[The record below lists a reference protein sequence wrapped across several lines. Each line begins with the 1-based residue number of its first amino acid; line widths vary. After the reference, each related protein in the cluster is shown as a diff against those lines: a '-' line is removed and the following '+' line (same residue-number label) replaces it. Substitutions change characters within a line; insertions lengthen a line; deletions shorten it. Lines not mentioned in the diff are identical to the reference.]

1 MIMSKIAKRSKKYK
15 KDSIN
20 CLVIGDLIDGPEFL
34 DYFKTVFV
42 LAINERSVKGRNV
55 VYKEKFNDVAII
67 SNIDFVFFD
76 INHFDQF
83 EKISGV
89 LTYFRA
95 PIYVNAGEL
104 LPREQS
110 KKFTD
115 LGFEIKELEK
125 KYQIWKSK
133 K

>member
-1 MIMSKIAKRSKKYK
+1 MIMSKIAKRSKKIK

-20 CLVIGDLIDGPEFL
+20 CLVIGDLIDCPEFL
-34 DYFKTVFV
+34 DYFNTVFV
-42 LAINERSVKGRNV
+42 LIVGEKSVKGRNV
-55 VYKEKFNDVAII
+55 VYKEKFNDVAVI

-76 INHFDQF
+76 INHFDQI
-83 EKISGV
+83 EKISSV

-104 LPREQS
+104 LPKEQS
-110 KKFTD
+110 KKFVE

>member
-1 MIMSKIAKRSKKYK
+1 MIMSKIAKRSKKVK

-42 LAINERSVKGRNV
+42 LIVGEKSLKGRNV
-55 VYKEKFNDVAII
+55 VYKEKFNDVAVI

-83 EKISGV
+83 EKIAGV
-89 LTYFRA
+89 LTYFRS
-95 PIYVNAGEL
+95 PIYVNAGQL
-104 LPREQS
+104 LPKEQS
-110 KKFTD
+110 KKFIE